1 MNNITLAKESLKIQ
15 KDKYYIW
22 GGEKIVDFGAV
33 KVYPPQSVK
42 TQMNARFSDVQY
54 ILVV

>member
-15 KDKYYIW
+15 KDKYYML
-22 GGEKIVDFGAV
+22 GGEKIALPDFDFEAV

-42 TQMNARFSDVQY
+42 IASKSV
-54 ILVV
+54 L